1 MMNRLYKTV
10 LLGAGL
16 LFAFS
21 TTTLAAELPTEKDIQ
36 AQLDAAKN
44 DKSGDP
50 KNTALISDLEG
61 TLTLLADIN
70 KQKAANEQL
79 KTQIANAADGIV
91 TSKANLDKL
100 KAQSAV
106 KKNDNFTKLSLTDLQ
121 TKLAAAQQK
130 IQQIQTEL
138 SGLSGN
144 LASQKNRSG
153 TCAGGTNRQSDARSA
168 VK

>member
-1 MMNRLYKTV
+1 MINRLYKTF
-10 LLGAGL
+10 LLGTGL

-21 TTTLAAELPTEKDIQ
+21 TTTLAAELPVEKDIQ
-36 AQLDAAKN
+36 AQLDVAKN

-100 KAQSAV
+100 KA
-106 KKNDNFTKLSLTDLQ
+106 
-121 TKLAAAQQK
+121 
-130 IQQIQTEL
+130 
-138 SGLSGN
+138 
-144 LASQKNRSG
+144 
-153 TCAGGTNRQSDARSA
+153 
-168 VK
+168 